1 LIRLVISNQRGGVA
15 KTTTAVTLARS
26 FAGRGKRVLL
36 IDTDS
41 QGSIRTI
48 LGLKPEFHLGD
59 FLIRNVAFREC
70 VVNACPNVDVM
81 CSNRDTTEAE
91 VTLSNSPFRELTFER
106 MFCDHEVDYDVV
118 LIDVAPSITL
128 SQQCAMVYAQQV
140 LVPVG
145 METLSLQGAVAAV
158 NAAEALNRFF
168 KKGLN
173 VKTVGLLPVM
183 VDRRLALTAMVL
195 ESLKQLSADT
205 GVPVL
210 PVIRTDSAV
219 PKAARVRKFLAD
231 FDPNSKAL
239 ADYNEAASLLLARL
253 DPAGT
258 QPESH
263 ESTEAKS
270 A

>member
-1 LIRLVISNQRGGVA
+1 
-15 KTTTAVTLARS
+15 
-26 FAGRGKRVLL
+26 
-36 IDTDS
+36 
-41 QGSIRTI
+41 
-48 LGLKPEFHLGD
+48 
-59 FLIRNVAFREC
+59 
-70 VVNACPNVDVM
+70 
-81 CSNRDTTEAE
+81 
-91 VTLSNSPFRELTFER
+91 
-106 MFCDHEVDYDVV
+106 
-118 LIDVAPSITL
+118 
-128 SQQCAMVYAQQV
+128 MVYAQQV

-173 VKTVGLLPVM
+173 VRTIGLLPVM

-195 ESLKQLSADT
+195 DSLKQLSADT

-219 PKAARVRKFLAD
+219 PKAARVKRFLAD

-239 ADYNEAASLLLARL
+239 VDYTEAASLLIERL
-253 DPAGT
+253 DST
-258 QPESH
+258 EKRSDLDEH
-263 ESTEAKS
+263 TEAKT